1 MRPEL
6 ERLRRLEEHLL
17 GEVALLPLDAALPA
31 DLDLQRQLY
40 EGLRQAG
47 RQQLRHELAAIHERL
62 YGPAAGRWTWARLAA
77 GWRQV
82 FVRRQPRA

>member
-17 GEVALLPLDAALPA
+17 GETALLPLDATLPA

-40 EGLRQAG
+40 AGLRQAG
-47 RQQLRHELAAIHERL
+47 RQQLRRELAAIHERL
-62 YGPAAGRWTWARLAA
+62 YGPAAGRWTWAALAA

-82 FVRRQPRA
+82 FVRRTPRA